1 MTPGWHPM
9 HRAPPEHPPDP
20 YPGHG
25 RPPGALKP
33 RRPPYR
39 HLTKNS
45 PPPPPTPAPQI
56 QKAKMAEMTDA
67 LATSLRTLS
76 IDDMTSYDLVQKALD
91 DQERAVATQRANP
104 STAPGP
110 S

>member
-56 QKAKMAEMTDA
+56 QTAKMAEMTDT

-76 IDDMTSYDLVQKALD
+76 INDMTAYSLMPLDATLDSELHSTRYKERSYA
-91 DQERAVATQRANP
+91 P
-104 STAPGP
+104 S